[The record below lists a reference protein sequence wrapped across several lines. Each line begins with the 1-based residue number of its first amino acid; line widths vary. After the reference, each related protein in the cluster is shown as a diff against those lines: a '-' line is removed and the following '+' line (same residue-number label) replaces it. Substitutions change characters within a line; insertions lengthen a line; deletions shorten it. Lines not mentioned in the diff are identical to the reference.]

1 MTQYAQMPTE
11 TLRLLLSQRRLV
23 QSGPRQQLIARLQAN
38 DSQDSTSPPTGPAT
52 MPDQQLASMIASIVE
67 QKLATLNSA
76 SNSLSSSTSGVVQ
89 PSTQRSATFSGRY
102 KPRTRSLSPT
112 GPQWRTTTDSVLSEF
127 LAVQLYLDTFTGVPK
142 AILCKA
148 CSSSDHVTDSCP
160 LSPRS
165 TDSLGPKRGDLCFNF
180 NKGVPCARTP
190 CPYTHQCNKP
200 GCTAAHPQRTT
211 LTPQAL
217 DPPSQRLA
225 AQAIHPKPQ
234 LNTFLSCPLPPLLT
248 FPNLPFICMI
258 TLTVHPLMLSLLASP
273 RVLKLVSRVLGFL
286 RNTPTSF
293 LPGKIH
299 IS

>member
-1 MTQYAQMPTE
+1 MTSA
-11 TLRLLLSQRRLV
+11 
-23 QSGPRQQLIARLQAN
+23 
-38 DSQDSTSPPTGPAT
+38 STSTEEFPAPAPPAPTLTNAT
-52 MPDQQLASMIASIVE
+52 
-67 QKLATLNSA
+67 
-76 SNSLSSSTSGVVQ
+76 SLD
-89 PSTQRSATFSGRY
+89 AM
-102 KPRTRSLSPT
+102 KP
-112 GPQWRTTTDSVLSEF
+112 
-127 LAVQLYLDTFTGVPK
+127 
-142 AILCKA
+142 
-148 CSSSDHVTDSCP
+148 
-160 LSPRS
+160 
-165 TDSLGPKRGDLCFNF
+165 
-180 NKGVPCARTP
+180 
-190 CPYTHQCNKP
+190 THE
-200 GCTAAHPQRTT
+200 RTT

-234 LNTFLSCPLPPLLT
+234 LNTFLSCPIPPLLT